1 MSYDCGETERVRGRE
16 GASERQFD
24 FVARP
29 RDIIS
34 IYFISRDW
42 VKCVYEIPVFGQRL
56 VFGERI

>member
-1 MSYDCGETERVRGRE
+1 MSYDCCETERVRGRE

-42 VKCVYEIPVFGQRL
+42 VKCVYEIPVFG
-56 VFGERI
+56 ERI